1 MARGNGRG
9 REREDVWVGVVLA
22 AKDTKSAKGV
32 VEAIGKRELGRGNGE
47 EDHLLSSC
55 IDNF

>member
-22 AKDTKSAKGV
+22 AKDAKIAKGV
-32 VEAIGKRELGRGNGE
+32 VEAIGRF
-47 EDHLLSSC
+47 DC
-55 IDNF
+55 